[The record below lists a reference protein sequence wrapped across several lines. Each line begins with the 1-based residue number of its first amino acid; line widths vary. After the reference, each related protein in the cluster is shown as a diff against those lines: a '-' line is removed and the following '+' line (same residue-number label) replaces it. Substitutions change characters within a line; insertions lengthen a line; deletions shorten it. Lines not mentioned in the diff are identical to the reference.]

1 MDIYLDTSV
10 SFDLTLKHDLLY
22 KCWLVKIMLFAFLQL
37 VAILKSVGYL
47 TLAIGDGGNDVRM
60 IQEANIGVGISGR
73 EGLQAA
79 RAADYSIGSKHL
91 SNFAKSIIVIIV
103 FSCSAALILLKVY
116 LKGLFLSRD
125 WTYIVILILL
135 VGTDGFCLLPEIW
148 KFDLMVFW
156 NLI

>member
-1 MDIYLDTSV
+1 M
-10 SFDLTLKHDLLY
+10 KHDLLY
-22 KCWLVKIMLFAFLQL
+22 RCQLVKITLFAFLQL

-79 RAADYSIGSKHL
+79 RAADYCIGSKHL

-103 FSCSAALILLKVY
+103 FCCSATLILLKVY

-125 WTYIVILILL
+125 
-135 VGTDGFCLLPEIW
+135 
-148 KFDLMVFW
+148 
-156 NLI
+156 